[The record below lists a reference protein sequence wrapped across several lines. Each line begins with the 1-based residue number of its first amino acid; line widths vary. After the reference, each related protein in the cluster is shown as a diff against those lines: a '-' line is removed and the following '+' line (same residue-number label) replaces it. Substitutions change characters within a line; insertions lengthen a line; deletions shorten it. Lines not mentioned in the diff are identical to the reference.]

1 MEDINSP
8 VFAQAKIEY
17 TKQLIDV
24 LKLPIYEGLQKI
36 YGDSKRIFADGYE
49 DELPNIFRKQ
59 IENVPKWNSDFIEN
73 EVDRIIRVSN
83 CDWLDDLIT
92 AVFISHTKI
101 LASLGN
107 NSKRVNLTIPKTS
120 NFIHKCY
127 INSAREMW
135 KNPYLFDESVSSS
148 EYQKN
153 IKYIEDLI
161 KESIEHTIRK
171 ALPVKEILRDH
182 FEHSELGEQN
192 KMEIQKT
199 KNLQKL
205 LMKEIM
211 ETRKEKQEY
220 LNNYNDNTDNNLQG
234 ERYFDDHVDEKMI
247 HENTKNLVVNDILSD
262 NEDDVVE
269 PYYENPDIVDTKPVV
284 IDTPVTVEEKLNEYK
299 GVLENKPDEEVVVKK
314 LDTNDIINDISN
326 DISNDNIVVD
336 DNVANEVVI
345 NDNVTNDNIVVDD
358 NVANK
363 VVNDL
368 NDVVVGGSDNSNDN
382 TTNNIVSD
390 DTKNISMVESISETV
405 KDDENIKTVG
415 LGKVESVIEEVK
427 VVDDKDET
435 MTLDNF
441 MNDVNDLLSDDKKNK
456 DDFTLFNDAKDIES

>member
-24 LKLPIYEGLQKI
+24 LKLPLYEGLQKI
-36 YGDSKRIFADGYE
+36 YNDSKRIFADGYE
-49 DELPNIFRKQ
+49 DELPNIFRKS
-59 IENVPKWNSDFIEN
+59 IENVPKWNTDIIDN
-73 EVDRIIRVSN
+73 EVNRIIRVSN

-135 KNPYLFDESVSSS
+135 KNPYLFDEGVSSS

-161 KESIEHTIRK
+161 KESIEHTVRK

-182 FEHSELGEQN
+182 FEHSEQGEQN
-192 KMEIQKT
+192 KMEIEKT
-199 KNLQKL
+199 KNLQKI

-211 ETRKEKQEY
+211 ETRKEKEEY
-220 LNNYNDNTDNNLQG
+220 MNTMDQD
-234 ERYFDDHVDEKMI
+234 RYFDDHVDEKMI
-247 HENTKNLVVNDILSD
+247 QENTKNLVVNDILSD
-262 NEDDVVE
+262 NDDAIE
-269 PYYENPDIVDTKPVV
+269 PYYENPDIVDTKPIVV
-284 IDTPVTVEEKLNEYK
+284 DTPVTVEEKLNEYK
-299 GVLENKPDEEVVVKK
+299 EVLQNKPEEEVIVTKID
-314 LDTNDIINDISN
+314 DTNVVADTITDIVVSDTIIDTVVDANDNKNLNDI
-326 DISNDNIVVD
+326 
-336 DNVANEVVI
+336 VI
-345 NDNVTNDNIVVDD
+345 
-358 NVANK
+358 
-363 VVNDL
+363 
-368 NDVVVGGSDNSNDN
+368 GGNNS
-382 TTNNIVSD
+382 TNNIVSD
-390 DTKNISMVESISETV
+390 DIKNISMVENINEIV
-405 KDDENIKTVG
+405 KDEDIKTVG
-415 LGKVESVIEEVK
+415 LGKVETVIEETPIVTDDRTNDRTNDRT
-427 VVDDKDET
+427 DDKDET

-456 DDFTLFNDAKDIES
+456 DDFTLFNDAKEIES

>member
-24 LKLPIYEGLQKI
+24 LKLPLYEGLQKI
-36 YGDSKRIFADGYE
+36 YNDSKRIFADGYE
-49 DELPNIFRKQ
+49 DELPNIFRKS
-59 IENVPKWNSDFIEN
+59 IENVPKWNTDIIDN
-73 EVDRIIRVSN
+73 EVNRIIRVSN

-135 KNPYLFDESVSSS
+135 KNPYLFDEGVSSS

-161 KESIEHTIRK
+161 KESIEHTVRK

-182 FEHSELGEQN
+182 FEHSEQGEQN
-192 KMEIQKT
+192 KMEIEKT
-199 KNLQKL
+199 KNLQKI

-211 ETRKEKQEY
+211 ETRKEKEEY
-220 LNNYNDNTDNNLQG
+220 MNTMDQD
-234 ERYFDDHVDEKMI
+234 RYFDDHVDEKMI
-247 HENTKNLVVNDILSD
+247 QENTKNLVVNDILTD
-262 NEDDVVE
+262 KDDVIE
-269 PYYENPDIVDTKPVV
+269 PYYENPDIVETKPIVV
-284 IDTPVTVEEKLNEYK
+284 DTPVTVEEKLNEYK
-299 GVLENKPDEEVVVKK
+299 EVLQNKPEEEVIVKK
-314 LDTNDIINDISN
+314 IDDT
-326 DISNDNIVVD
+326 
-336 DNVANEVVI
+336 NVANTVTNTLIDTVVANTDI
-345 NDNVTNDNIVVDD
+345 IADANDNKN
-358 NVANK
+358 
-363 VVNDL
+363 L
-368 NDVVVGGSDNSNDN
+368 NDVVVGNSDNSNSN
-382 TTNNIVSD
+382 NSNNIVSD
-390 DTKNISMVESISETV
+390 DIKNISMVENINEIV
-405 KDDENIKTVG
+405 KDEDIKTVG
-415 LGKVESVIEEVK
+415 LGKVSTVIEETPIVTDDWTNDRT
-427 VVDDKDET
+427 DDKDET

-441 MNDVNDLLSDDKKNK
+441 MNDVNDLLSNDKKNK
-456 DDFTLFNDAKDIES
+456 DDFTLFNDAKEIES

>member
-192 KMEIQKT
+192 KMEIEKT

-220 LNNYNDNTDNNLQG
+220 LNNYNDNTDNN
-234 ERYFDDHVDEKMI
+234 ERYFDDHVNEKMI
-247 HENTKNLVVNDILSD
+247 QENTKNLVVNDILSD

-284 IDTPVTVEEKLNEYK
+284 IDTPVTIEEKLNEYK
-299 GVLENKPDEEVVVKK
+299 GVLENKPEEEVVVKK
-314 LDTNDIINDISN
+314 LDTNDVANN
-326 DISNDNIVVD
+326 ISNDNIVVND
-336 DNVANEVVI
+336 DANI
-345 NDNVTNDNIVVDD
+345 VTNDVANIVVDNIVND
-358 NVANK
+358 NAINDNITK
-363 VVNDL
+363 DL

-382 TTNNIVSD
+382 TNNIVSD

-415 LGKVESVIEEVK
+415 LGKVESVIEEDK
-427 VVDDKDET
+427 VSDDKDET

>member
-135 KNPYLFDESVSSS
+135 KNPYLFDENVSSS

-192 KMEIQKT
+192 KIEIEKT

-220 LNNYNDNTDNNLQG
+220 LNNYNDNTDNN
-234 ERYFDDHVDEKMI
+234 ERYFDDHVNEKMI
-247 HENTKNLVVNDILSD
+247 VENTKNLVVNDILSD

-269 PYYENPDIVDTKPVV
+269 PYYENPNIVDTKPVV

-299 GVLENKPDEEVVVKK
+299 EVLENKPEEEVVVKK
-314 LDTNDIINDISN
+314 LDTND
-326 DISNDNIVVD
+326 
-336 DNVANEVVI
+336 NVANEVVV
-345 NDNVTNDNIVVDD
+345 ND
-358 NVANK
+358 NVAN
-363 VVNDL
+363 DL
-368 NDVVVGGSDNSNDN
+368 NNIIVGNIDNNN
-382 TTNNIVSD
+382 ITNNIVSD
-390 DTKNISMVESISETV
+390 DTKNISMVESISETI

-415 LGKVESVIEEVK
+415 LGKVESVIEEDK

-441 MNDVNDLLSDDKKNK
+441 MNDVNDLLSDGKKNK

>member
-8 VFAQAKIEY
+8 VFSQAKIEY

-24 LKLPIYEGLQKI
+24 LKLPLYEGLQKI
-36 YGDSKRIFADGYE
+36 YNDSKRIFADGYE
-49 DELPNIFRKQ
+49 DELPNIFRKS
-59 IENVPKWNSDFIEN
+59 IENVPKWNNDIIDN
-73 EVDRIIRVSN
+73 EVNRIIRVSN

-135 KNPYLFDESVSSS
+135 KNPYLFDEGVSSS

-161 KESIEHTIRK
+161 KESIEHTVRK

-182 FEHSELGEQN
+182 FEHSEQGEQN
-192 KMEIQKT
+192 KMEIEKT
-199 KNLQKL
+199 KNLQKI

-211 ETRKEKQEY
+211 ETRKEKEEY
-220 LNNYNDNTDNNLQG
+220 MNTMDQD
-234 ERYFDDHVDEKMI
+234 RYFDDHVDEKMI
-247 HENTKNLVVNDILSD
+247 QENTKNLVVNDILSD
-262 NEDDVVE
+262 NDDAIE
-269 PYYENPDIVDTKPVV
+269 PYYENPDIVDTKPIVV
-284 IDTPVTVEEKLNEYK
+284 DTPVTVEEKLNEYK
-299 GVLENKPDEEVVVKK
+299 EVLQNKPEEEVIVKK
-314 LDTNDIINDISN
+314 IDDTNVVADTITDIVVSDTIIDTVVDANDNKNLNDI
-326 DISNDNIVVD
+326 
-336 DNVANEVVI
+336 VI
-345 NDNVTNDNIVVDD
+345 
-358 NVANK
+358 
-363 VVNDL
+363 
-368 NDVVVGGSDNSNDN
+368 GGNNS
-382 TTNNIVSD
+382 TNNIVSD
-390 DTKNISMVESISETV
+390 DIKNISMVENINEIV
-405 KDDENIKTVG
+405 KDEDIKTVG
-415 LGKVESVIEEVK
+415 LGKVETVIEETPIVTDDRTNDRTNDRT
-427 VVDDKDET
+427 DDKDET

-456 DDFTLFNDAKDIES
+456 DDFTLFNDAKEIES

>member
-24 LKLPIYEGLQKI
+24 LKLPLYEGLQKI
-36 YGDSKRIFADGYE
+36 YNDSKRIFADGYE
-49 DELPNIFRKQ
+49 DELPNIFRKS
-59 IENVPKWNSDFIEN
+59 IENVPKWNTDIIDN
-73 EVDRIIRVSN
+73 EVNRIIRVSN

-135 KNPYLFDESVSSS
+135 KNPYLFDEGVSSS

-161 KESIEHTIRK
+161 KESIEHTVRK

-182 FEHSELGEQN
+182 FEHSEQGEQN
-192 KMEIQKT
+192 KMEIEKT
-199 KNLQKL
+199 KNLQKI

-211 ETRKEKQEY
+211 ETRKEKEEY
-220 LNNYNDNTDNNLQG
+220 MNTMDQD
-234 ERYFDDHVDEKMI
+234 RYFDDHVDEKMI
-247 HENTKNLVVNDILSD
+247 QENTKNLVVNDILSD
-262 NEDDVVE
+262 NDDAIE
-269 PYYENPDIVDTKPVV
+269 PYYENPDIVDTKPIVV
-284 IDTPVTVEEKLNEYK
+284 DTPVTVEEKLNEYK
-299 GVLENKPDEEVVVKK
+299 EVLQNKPEEEVIVKK
-314 LDTNDIINDISN
+314 IDDTNVVADTITDIVVSDTIIDTVVDANDNKNLNDI
-326 DISNDNIVVD
+326 
-336 DNVANEVVI
+336 VI
-345 NDNVTNDNIVVDD
+345 
-358 NVANK
+358 
-363 VVNDL
+363 
-368 NDVVVGGSDNSNDN
+368 GGNNS
-382 TTNNIVSD
+382 TNNIVSD
-390 DTKNISMVESISETV
+390 DIKNISMVENINEIV
-405 KDDENIKTVG
+405 KDEDIKTVG
-415 LGKVESVIEEVK
+415 LGKVETVIEETPIVTDDRTNDRTNDRT
-427 VVDDKDET
+427 DDKDET

-441 MNDVNDLLSDDKKNK
+441 MNDVNDLLSNDKKNK
-456 DDFTLFNDAKDIES
+456 DDFTLFNDAKEIES

>member
-135 KNPYLFDESVSSS
+135 KNPYLFDEGVSTS

-153 IKYIEDLI
+153 IKYIEDSI

-182 FEHSELGEQN
+182 FEHSEQGEQN
-192 KMEIQKT
+192 KMEIEKT
-199 KNLQKL
+199 KNLQKI

-220 LNNYNDNTDNNLQG
+220 LNNFNDNNDNNDNN

-247 HENTKNLVVNDILSD
+247 VENTKNLVVNDILSD

-284 IDTPVTVEEKLNEYK
+284 VDTPVTVEEKLNEYR
-299 GVLENKPDEEVVVKK
+299 GVLQNKPEEEVFVKK
-314 LDTNDIINDISN
+314 LDSN
-326 DISNDNIVVD
+326 DIVTNDLENKVVD
-336 DNVANEVVI
+336 DVI
-345 NDNVTNDNIVVDD
+345 IND

-363 VVNDL
+363 VANKVANDL
-368 NDVVVGGSDNSNDN
+368 NDIVVGGNDN
-382 TTNNIVSD
+382 TTNNTTNNIISD
-390 DTKNISMVESISETV
+390 DTKNILMIESISETI

-415 LGKVESVIEEVK
+415 LGKVEEEVK
-427 VVDDKDET
+427 VSDDRTNDLTDDKDET

>member
-36 YGDSKRIFADGYE
+36 YSDSKRIFADGYE
-49 DELPNIFRKQ
+49 DELPNIFRKN
-59 IENVPKWNSDFIEN
+59 IENVPKWNTDFIEN

-135 KNPYLFDESVSSS
+135 KNPYLFDESVSTS

-192 KMEIQKT
+192 KMEIEKT
-199 KNLQKL
+199 KNLQKI

-220 LNNYNDNTDNNLQG
+220 LNNYNDNIDNNLQG

-247 HENTKNLVVNDILSD
+247 HENTKNLVFNDILSD

-284 IDTPVTVEEKLNEYK
+284 VDTPVTVEEKLNEYK
-299 GVLENKPDEEVVVKK
+299 GVLENKPEEEVIVKK
-314 LDTNDIINDISN
+314 LDDNDFTKDV
-326 DISNDNIVVD
+326 SNDNIVVND
-336 DNVANEVVI
+336 DANI
-345 NDNVTNDNIVVDD
+345 VTNDVANIVVD
-358 NVANK
+358 NVT
-363 VVNDL
+363 NDL
-368 NDVVVGGSDNSNDN
+368 NDVVVGGSNNDNNDN

-415 LGKVESVIEEVK
+415 LGKVESVVEEVK
-427 VVDDKDET
+427 VSDDKDET

>member
-24 LKLPIYEGLQKI
+24 LKLPLYEGLQKI
-36 YGDSKRIFADGYE
+36 YNDSKRIFADGYE
-49 DELPNIFRKQ
+49 DELPNIFRKS
-59 IENVPKWNSDFIEN
+59 IENVPKWNTDIIDN
-73 EVDRIIRVSN
+73 EVHRIIRISN

-135 KNPYLFDESVSSS
+135 KNPYLFDEGVSSS

-161 KESIEHTIRK
+161 KESIEHTVRK

-182 FEHSELGEQN
+182 FEHSEQGEQN
-192 KMEIQKT
+192 RMEIEKT
-199 KNLQKL
+199 KNLQKI

-211 ETRKEKQEY
+211 ETRKEKEEY
-220 LNNYNDNTDNNLQG
+220 MNTMDQD
-234 ERYFDDHVDEKMI
+234 RYFDDHVDEKMI
-247 HENTKNLVVNDILSD
+247 QENTKNLVVNDILTD
-262 NEDDVVE
+262 KDDIIE
-269 PYYENPDIVDTKPVV
+269 PYYENPDIVETRPVV
-284 IDTPVTVEEKLNEYK
+284 VDTPVTVEEKLNEYK
-299 GVLENKPDEEVVVKK
+299 EVLQNKPEEEVIVKK
-314 LDTNDIINDISN
+314 IDDT
-326 DISNDNIVVD
+326 
-336 DNVANEVVI
+336 NVANT
-345 NDNVTNDNIVVDD
+345 VTNTLIDTV
-358 NVANK
+358 VANTDTVADANNNK
-363 VVNDL
+363 NL
-368 NDVVVGGSDNSNDN
+368 NDVVVGNSDNSNSDN

-390 DTKNISMVESISETV
+390 DIKNISMVENINEIV
-405 KDDENIKTVG
+405 KDEDIKTVG
-415 LGKVESVIEEVK
+415 LGKVETVIEETSIVT
-427 VVDDKDET
+427 DDRTNDKDET

-441 MNDVNDLLSDDKKNK
+441 MNDVNDLLSNDKKNK
-456 DDFTLFNDAKDIES
+456 DDFTLFNDAKEIES

>member
-49 DELPNIFRKQ
+49 DELPNIFRKS

-135 KNPYLFDESVSSS
+135 KNPYLFDEGVSSG

-182 FEHSELGEQN
+182 FEHSEQGEQN

-199 KNLQKL
+199 KNLQKI

-220 LNNYNDNTDNNLQG
+220 LNNFDNTDNLQG
-234 ERYFDDHVDEKMI
+234 EKYFDDHVDEKMI
-247 HENTKNLVVNDILSD
+247 VENTKNLVVNDILSD

-284 IDTPVTVEEKLNEYK
+284 IDTPITVEEKLNEYR
-299 GVLENKPDEEVVVKK
+299 GVLQNKPEEEVVVKK
-314 LDTNDIINDISN
+314 LDNNDIVSN
-326 DISNDNIVVD
+326 DVV
-336 DNVANEVVI
+336 V
-345 NDNVTNDNIVVDD
+345 NDNVVNDIVTNDVI
-358 NVANK
+358 
-363 VVNDL
+363 VNDL
-368 NDVVVGGSDNSNDN
+368 NDIVVGSNNSNNDN
-382 TTNNIVSD
+382 TTNNIISD
-390 DTKNISMVESISETV
+390 DTKNISMVESISETI

-415 LGKVESVIEEVK
+415 LGKVEEVK
-427 VVDDKDET
+427 VSDDLTDDKDET

>member
-17 TKQLIDV
+17 TKQLIDI
-24 LKLPIYEGLQKI
+24 LKLSIYEGLQKI
-36 YGDSKRIFADGYE
+36 YSNSKRIFADGYE

-73 EVDRIIRVSN
+73 EVNRIIRASN

-107 NSKRVNLTIPKTS
+107 NSKRVNLTIPRTT

-153 IKYIEDLI
+153 IKYIEELI
-161 KESIEHTIRK
+161 KESIEHTVRK

-205 LMKEIM
+205 LMKEII

-220 LNNYNDNTDNNLQG
+220 LNNLQND
-234 ERYFDDHVDEKMI
+234 RYFDDHVDEKMI
-247 HENTKNLVVNDILSD
+247 QENTKNLVVNDILSD

-269 PYYENPDIVDTKPVV
+269 PYYENPDIVDTKPVIV
-284 IDTPVTVEEKLNEYK
+284 DTPVTIEEKLNEYK
-299 GVLENKPDEEVVVKK
+299 EILKNKPEEEVVVKK
-314 LDTNDIINDISN
+314 LDINDNLENIVT
-326 DISNDNIVVD
+326 DDDTNIVVND
-336 DNVANEVVI
+336 TNVLK
-345 NDNVTNDNIVVDD
+345 NDFNNI
-358 NVANK
+358 
-363 VVNDL
+363 
-368 NDVVVGGSDNSNDN
+368 VVGGSYNENN

-390 DTKNISMVESISETV
+390 DTKNISMIESISESV

-415 LGKVESVIEEVK
+415 LGKVESIKEVE
-427 VVDDKDET
+427 VVDDRDET

-441 MNDVNDLLSDDKKNK
+441 MNDVNDLLSDNKKNK

>member
-24 LKLPIYEGLQKI
+24 LKLPLYEGLQKI
-36 YGDSKRIFADGYE
+36 YNDSKRIFADGYE
-49 DELPNIFRKQ
+49 DELPNIFRKS
-59 IENVPKWNSDFIEN
+59 IENVPKWNTDIIDN

-135 KNPYLFDESVSSS
+135 KNPYLFDEGVSSS

-161 KESIEHTIRK
+161 KESIEHTVRK

-182 FEHSELGEQN
+182 FEHSEQGEQN
-192 KMEIQKT
+192 KMEIEKT
-199 KNLQKL
+199 KNLQKI

-211 ETRKEKQEY
+211 ETRKEKEEY
-220 LNNYNDNTDNNLQG
+220 MNTMDQD
-234 ERYFDDHVDEKMI
+234 RYFDDHVDEKMI
-247 HENTKNLVVNDILSD
+247 QENTKNLVVNDILTD
-262 NEDDVVE
+262 KDDVIE
-269 PYYENPDIVDTKPVV
+269 PYYENPDIVETKPIVV
-284 IDTPVTVEEKLNEYK
+284 DTPVTVEEKLNEYK
-299 GVLENKPDEEVVVKK
+299 EVLQNKPEEEVIVKK
-314 LDTNDIINDISN
+314 IDDT
-326 DISNDNIVVD
+326 
-336 DNVANEVVI
+336 NVANTVTNTLIDTVVADTI
-345 NDNVTNDNIVVDD
+345 IDTVADANDNKN
-358 NVANK
+358 
-363 VVNDL
+363 L
-368 NDVVVGGSDNSNDN
+368 NDVVVGNSDNSNSN
-382 TTNNIVSD
+382 NSNNIVSD
-390 DTKNISMVESISETV
+390 DIKNISMVENINEIV
-405 KDDENIKTVG
+405 KDEDIKTVG
-415 LGKVESVIEEVK
+415 LGKVSTVIEETPIVTDDWTNDRT
-427 VVDDKDET
+427 DDKDET

-441 MNDVNDLLSDDKKNK
+441 MNDVNDLLSNDKKNK
-456 DDFTLFNDAKDIES
+456 DDFTLFNDAKEIES

>member
-24 LKLPIYEGLQKI
+24 LKLPLYEGLQKI
-36 YGDSKRIFADGYE
+36 YNDSKRIFADGYE
-49 DELPNIFRKQ
+49 DELPNIFRKS
-59 IENVPKWNSDFIEN
+59 IENVPKWNTDIIDN

-135 KNPYLFDESVSSS
+135 KNPYLFDEGVSSS

-161 KESIEHTIRK
+161 KESIEHTVRK

-182 FEHSELGEQN
+182 FEHSEQGEQN
-192 KMEIQKT
+192 KMEIEKT
-199 KNLQKL
+199 KNLQKI

-211 ETRKEKQEY
+211 ETRKEKEEY
-220 LNNYNDNTDNNLQG
+220 MNTMDQD
-234 ERYFDDHVDEKMI
+234 RYFDDHVDEKMI
-247 HENTKNLVVNDILSD
+247 QENTKNLVVNDILTD
-262 NEDDVVE
+262 NDNAIE
-269 PYYENPDIVDTKPVV
+269 PYYENPDIVDTKPIVV
-284 IDTPVTVEEKLNEYK
+284 DTPVTVEEKLNEYK
-299 GVLENKPDEEVVVKK
+299 EVLQNKPEEEVIVKK
-314 LDTNDIINDISN
+314 IDDT
-326 DISNDNIVVD
+326 
-336 DNVANEVVI
+336 NVANTVTNTLIDTVVADTI
-345 NDNVTNDNIVVDD
+345 IDTVVDANDNKNLNDIVVG
-358 NVANK
+358 N
-363 VVNDL
+363 
-368 NDVVVGGSDNSNDN
+368 SDNSNS
-382 TTNNIVSD
+382 NNIVSD
-390 DTKNISMVESISETV
+390 DIKNISMVENINEIV
-405 KDDENIKTVG
+405 KDEDIKTVG
-415 LGKVESVIEEVK
+415 LGKVSTVIEETPIFTDDRTNDRT
-427 VVDDKDET
+427 DDKDET

-441 MNDVNDLLSDDKKNK
+441 MNDVNDLLSNDKKNK
-456 DDFTLFNDAKDIES
+456 DDFTLFNDAKEIES

>member
-24 LKLPIYEGLQKI
+24 LKLPLYEGLQKI
-36 YGDSKRIFADGYE
+36 YNDSKRIFADGYE
-49 DELPNIFRKQ
+49 DELPNIFRKS
-59 IENVPKWNSDFIEN
+59 IENVPKWNTDIIDN
-73 EVDRIIRVSN
+73 EVNRIIRASN

-135 KNPYLFDESVSSS
+135 KNPYLFDEGVSSS

-161 KESIEHTIRK
+161 KESIEHTVRK

-182 FEHSELGEQN
+182 FEHSEQGEQN
-192 KMEIQKT
+192 KMEIEKT
-199 KNLQKL
+199 KNLQKI

-211 ETRKEKQEY
+211 ETRKEKEEY
-220 LNNYNDNTDNNLQG
+220 MNTMDQD
-234 ERYFDDHVDEKMI
+234 RYFDDHVDEKMI
-247 HENTKNLVVNDILSD
+247 QENTKNLVVNDILTD
-262 NEDDVVE
+262 NDDIIE
-269 PYYENPDIVDTKPVV
+269 PYYENPDIVETKPIVV
-284 IDTPVTVEEKLNEYK
+284 DTPVTVEEKLNEYK
-299 GVLENKPDEEVVVKK
+299 EVLQNKPEEEVIVKK
-314 LDTNDIINDISN
+314 IDDT
-326 DISNDNIVVD
+326 
-336 DNVANEVVI
+336 NVANTVTNTLIDTVVANTDI
-345 NDNVTNDNIVVDD
+345 IADANDNKN
-358 NVANK
+358 
-363 VVNDL
+363 L
-368 NDVVVGGSDNSNDN
+368 NDVVVGNSDNSNSDN

-390 DTKNISMVESISETV
+390 DIKNISMVENINEIV
-405 KDDENIKTVG
+405 KNEDIKTVG
-415 LGKVESVIEEVK
+415 LGKVETVIEETPIVTDDRTNDRT
-427 VVDDKDET
+427 DDKDET

-441 MNDVNDLLSDDKKNK
+441 MNDVNDLLSNNNKNK
-456 DDFTLFNDAKDIES
+456 DDFTLFNDAKEIES

>member
-49 DELPNIFRKQ
+49 DELPNIFRKN
-59 IENVPKWNSDFIEN
+59 IENVPKWNTDIIEN

-192 KMEIQKT
+192 KMEIEKT

-220 LNNYNDNTDNNLQG
+220 LNNYNDNTDNN
-234 ERYFDDHVDEKMI
+234 ERYFDDHVNEKMI
-247 HENTKNLVVNDILSD
+247 VENTKNLVVNDILSD

-269 PYYENPDIVDTKPVV
+269 PYYENPDIVDTKPVIV
-284 IDTPVTVEEKLNEYK
+284 DTPVTVEEKLNEYK
-299 GVLENKPDEEVVVKK
+299 GVLENKPEEVVVKK
-314 LDTNDIINDISN
+314 LDSN
-326 DISNDNIVVD
+326 N
-336 DNVANEVVI
+336 NVANEVVV
-345 NDNVTNDNIVVDD
+345 NDNVVANEVVVND
-358 NVANK
+358 NVANDII
-363 VVNDL
+363 VNDNTNIVTNDL
-368 NDVVVGGSDNSNDN
+368 NNVVVGSSGNNDNNDN

-415 LGKVESVIEEVK
+415 LGKVESVVEEVK

>member
-24 LKLPIYEGLQKI
+24 LKLPLYEGLQKI
-36 YGDSKRIFADGYE
+36 YNDSKRIFADGYE
-49 DELPNIFRKQ
+49 DELPNIFRKS
-59 IENVPKWNSDFIEN
+59 IENVPKWNTDIIDN
-73 EVDRIIRVSN
+73 EVNRIIRASN

-135 KNPYLFDESVSSS
+135 KNPYLFDEGVSSS

-161 KESIEHTIRK
+161 KESIEHTVRK

-182 FEHSELGEQN
+182 FEHSEQGEQN
-192 KMEIQKT
+192 KMEIEKT
-199 KNLQKL
+199 KNLQKI

-211 ETRKEKQEY
+211 ETRKEKEEY
-220 LNNYNDNTDNNLQG
+220 MNTMDQD
-234 ERYFDDHVDEKMI
+234 RYFDDHVDEKMI
-247 HENTKNLVVNDILSD
+247 QENTKNLVVNDILTD
-262 NEDDVVE
+262 KDDIIE
-269 PYYENPDIVDTKPVV
+269 PYYENPDIVETRPVV
-284 IDTPVTVEEKLNEYK
+284 VDTPVTVEEKLNEYK
-299 GVLENKPDEEVVVKK
+299 EVLQNKPEEEVIVKK
-314 LDTNDIINDISN
+314 IDDT
-326 DISNDNIVVD
+326 
-336 DNVANEVVI
+336 NVANT
-345 NDNVTNDNIVVDD
+345 VTNTLIDTV
-358 NVANK
+358 VANTDTVADANNNK
-363 VVNDL
+363 NL
-368 NDVVVGGSDNSNDN
+368 NDVVVGNSDNSNSDN

-390 DTKNISMVESISETV
+390 DIKNISMVENINEIV
-405 KDDENIKTVG
+405 KDEDIKTVG
-415 LGKVESVIEEVK
+415 LGKVETVIEETSIVT
-427 VVDDKDET
+427 DDRTNDRTNDKDET

-441 MNDVNDLLSDDKKNK
+441 MNDVNDLLSNDKKNK
-456 DDFTLFNDAKDIES
+456 DDFTLFNDAKEIES